1 MILSI
6 RRHLGILESLNYL
19 NIIIRTLYSL
29 PEPEVD
35 VTWSLSAITFDIKI
49 KQAKRIKI
57 LEWFAIL
64 NNQNDSSVVIIQMK
78 HRQCLVE
85 NIWE

>member
-6 RRHLGILESLNYL
+6 CGHLGIVESLNYL
-19 NIIIRTLYSL
+19 NVIIRKLYSL
-29 PEPEVD
+29 PESEVD
-35 VTWSLSAITFDIKI
+35 VTWSLSAITIDIKV

-64 NNQNDSSVVIIQMK
+64 NNQNDSSVVIIQMT

-85 NIWE
+85 NI